1 MKGRIRLFWLILAVV
16 CSALAVFACLYAGL
30 FGSIINR
37 PEGNPADTVTQF
49 FESIRYG
56 NYPLA
61 YSCLSDYSTLGLEQE
76 PETPEAKAVYDALK
90 KSYTWSLDGDCAV
103 NGTEATQKLRL
114 RALNIRRTEAAVA
127 SRVDP
132 VLQEMLAEKPNSEI
146 YDETGGYRS
155 SLTDAVYT
163 EALNRALADADSL
176 CETTNLEI
184 RLQYIDGSWKIITDR
199 ALMNA
204 LVGGQS

>member
-16 CSALAVFACLYAGL
+16 CSATAVFACLYAAL

-49 FESIRYG
+49 FESIRFG

-90 KSYTWSLDGDCAV
+90 KSYTYSLDGDCAV
-103 NGTEATQKLRL
+103 NGTEATQRVRL

-127 SRVDP
+127 SRVDG
-132 VLQEMLAEKPNSEI
+132 VLQEMLAEKTNAEI
-146 YDETGGYRS
+146 YDETGAYRS

-163 EALNRALADADSL
+163 EALNRALAEPDSL
-176 CETTNLEI
+176 CETVNLEI
-184 RLQYIDGSWKIITDR
+184 RLQYIDGTWKIITDR